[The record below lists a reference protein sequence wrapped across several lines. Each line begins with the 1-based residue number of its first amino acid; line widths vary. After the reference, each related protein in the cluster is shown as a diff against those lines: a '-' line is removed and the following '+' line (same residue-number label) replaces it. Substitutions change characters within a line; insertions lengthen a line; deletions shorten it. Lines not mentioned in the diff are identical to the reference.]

1 VNTGEEAHF
10 ESGAI
15 HEPLRVDDMLPRH
28 HTKLREGRDF
38 PDEASDARGSMGLHI
53 GKALEIING
62 GGDRD
67 VRGCAIHNCG
77 NIEISESRVFFI

>member
-1 VNTGEEAHF
+1 MGEGAHF
-10 ESGAI
+10 GAI
-15 HEPLRVDDMLPRH
+15 HGPLSLDDMLPRFRCRH
-28 HTKLREGRDF
+28 GEERDF
-38 PDEASDARGSMGLHI
+38 PDEVPDARGSMNLYI

-77 NIEISESRVFFI
+77 NVEI